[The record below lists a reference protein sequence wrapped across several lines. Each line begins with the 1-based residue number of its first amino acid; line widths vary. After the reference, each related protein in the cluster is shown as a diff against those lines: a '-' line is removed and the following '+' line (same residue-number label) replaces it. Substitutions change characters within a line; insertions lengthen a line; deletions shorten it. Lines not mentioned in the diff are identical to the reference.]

1 MLNKISKGVL
11 SPCPVCGS
19 NDYIDWSGYRY
30 ISLVCNNCGFE
41 MYPEK
46 DESSEKEY
54 FQEWNNLKNIDAL
67 IENQDKLIAYLNE
80 LVERANKAIKECEEK
95 KAHLIWTKQRIN
107 EAKKN
112 LPIAL

>member
-30 ISLVCNNCGFE
+30 ISLACNNCGFE

-67 IENQDKLIAYLNE
+67 IENQDRLIAYINE
-80 LVERANKAIKECEEK
+80 QVDLANKAIKKCEEK
-95 KAHLIWTKQRIN
+95 KAHLIWTKQKID

-112 LPIAL
+112 LPIVL